1 MMSLR
6 LKPAWFS
13 IAAVFT
19 LLCVSFPVSG
29 EHIESET
36 LDFRVEVNQDHGV
49 TFIETVNFSGTS
61 TQPLRNTTWT
71 VVNISGPT
79 PITVISGPYLT
90 SVSPIAEGQYA
101 WSLVVE
107 VGAIDCT
114 CYLELR
120 SEDAQHNIQSTS
132 LVFYLGMGHH
142 RPVLVDSLPSI
153 AQSAP
158 SFLAPTV
165 LRDAVDVPLELVL
178 PMNQTGHVQVF
189 ADMCEAPFDVCL
201 VSPTSVVLPST
212 FDEQGLVVRLN
223 TTSLDIEEG
232 IWQFDIRVED
242 ELLRTSASVRLV
254 VVHDQTPPTAQLT
267 LPNVVTEGTP
277 FHVFADVDD
286 GYEGSTS
293 TLTWALT
300 LVDGSVRA
308 PLANEVVSAQQ
319 LNLNLS
325 DSGRYTL
332 ALTALDAT
340 GLMTKTEQVF
350 VVENIKPVAS
360 IAVDGL
366 KITSGS
372 SIKLGHEGNWSL
384 DAQDS
389 LDNEEVEYLWV
400 INDVIS
406 IRGVPALVLD
416 DFPSAGTHTVELIV
430 FDDDGATDTWMIE
443 VEILEP
449 PSSEQSSSVI
459 GMIGVGLLGLLLVLV
474 FIILRPSTPQVSDL
488 PKWEHRAV
496 KNGGKNG
503 DFVDDLDATIEED
516 KARG

>member
-6 LKPAWFS
+6 LKPPWFT
-13 IAAVFT
+13 ILAVFT

-36 LDFRVEVNQDHGV
+36 LDFRVEIDQDHGV

-61 TQPLRNTTWT
+61 SQPLRNTTWT
-71 VVNISGPT
+71 VVNISGAT
-79 PITVISGPYLT
+79 PITVMTGPYLT
-90 SVSPIAEGQYA
+90 SVSPIVEGQYA

-120 SEDAQHNIQSTS
+120 SEDVQHNIQSTS
-132 LVFYLGMGHH
+132 LVFYLGTSHH
-142 RPVLVDSLPSI
+142 RPVLVESLPSI
-153 AQSAP
+153 SVSTP
-158 SFLAPTV
+158 FLLAPTV
-165 LRDAVDVPLELVL
+165 LREVVDIPLELVL
-178 PMNQTGHVQVF
+178 PMNQTGNVQVF
-189 ADMCEAPFDVCL
+189 AEICEAPFEVCL
-201 VSPTSVVLPST
+201 ASPTTVALPSN
-212 FDEQGLVVRLN
+212 FDEDGLLVRLN
-223 TTSLDIEEG
+223 TTSLDLKEG
-232 IWQFDIRVED
+232 VWQFDIRVED
-242 ELLRTSASVRLV
+242 EFLRTSASARLM
-254 VVHDQTPPTAQLT
+254 VVHDQTPPSAQLT
-267 LPNVVTEGTP
+267 LPNVATEGTP
-277 FHVFADVDD
+277 FHVFADVND

-293 TLTWALT
+293 TITWALT

-308 PLANEVVSAQQ
+308 PLADEVISSQQ

-325 DSGRYTL
+325 DSGRYTV
-332 ALTALDAT
+332 ALTAMDAT
-340 GLMTKTEQVF
+340 GLMTKVEQVF
-350 VVENIKPVAS
+350 IVENIKPVAS

-372 SIKLGHEGNWSL
+372 SIKLGPEGNWSL

-406 IRGVPALVLD
+406 IRGVPALGLE

-430 FDDDGATDTWMIE
+430 FDDDGATDTWTIE
-443 VEILEP
+443 VEILASP
-449 PSSEQSSSVI
+449 TSEQSSSVFGI
-459 GMIGVGLLGLLLVLV
+459 VGVGLLGLLLLLA
-474 FIILRPSTPQVSDL
+474 FINLRSSSSQVSDL

-503 DFVDDLDATIEED
+503 DLVDNPDATIEED